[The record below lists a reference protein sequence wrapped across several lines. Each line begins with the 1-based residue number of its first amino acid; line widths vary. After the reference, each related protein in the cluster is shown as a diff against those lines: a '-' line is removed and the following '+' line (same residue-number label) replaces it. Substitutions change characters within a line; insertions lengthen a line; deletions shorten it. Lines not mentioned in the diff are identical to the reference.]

1 MSPLDYLHR
10 YIRVAEVIA
19 ILLACAGIAYG
30 VHRFL
35 EHERQ
40 IGRDEV
46 QARWDAQ
53 TAKDKAEKAR
63 KDAET
68 AKQQQEANSHA
79 IEREQGIRVAADAA
93 NAASLGLRDAIAE
106 FSRRVPSNPSGSN
119 PEPAATLGK
128 LLADCEGRYRGLAE
142 NADRHVSDLQK
153 LTEAWPHGDEKAPR

>member
-10 YIRVAEVIA
+10 YIRVAEVVA
-19 ILLACAGIAYG
+19 LLVALAGVAWG

-53 TAKDKAEKAR
+53 IAADKAEKAR

-68 AKQQQEANSHA
+68 AKQQQEANNHA

-106 FSRRVPSNPSGSN
+106 FSRRVPSNPQATGT
-119 PEPAATLGK
+119 EPAATLGT

-142 NADRHVSDLQK
+142 NADRHVSDIQK
-153 LTEAWPHGDEKAPR
+153 LTEAWPHGDEEKAR